1 MAFALGLTWAFGSGA
16 LRTALTLGEWVCLN
30 FGPALGDKDLG
41 AGGALEGGGGGV
53 GFREGTLDEAPEGPG
68 LSTTRSEAVE
78 LACDSALG
86 TNDATLFATLGG
98 GGCTNSS
105 ELSSSCG
112 SSIKSGEL
120 GGVPGGG
127 TGGGSICFLFPV

>member
-1 MAFALGLTWAFGSGA
+1 MFANQSASSAASDSDFALALGLTCALGSGA
-16 LRTALTLGEWVCLN
+16 LRTALTFGEWVCLD

-41 AGGALEGGGGGV
+41 TGGALEGGGGGGV
-53 GFREGTLDEAPEGPG
+53 GFLEDTLDVAAEGPG

-112 SSIKSGEL
+112 SSIKS
-120 GGVPGGG
+120 
-127 TGGGSICFLFPV
+127 

>member
-1 MAFALGLTWAFGSGA
+1 M
-16 LRTALTLGEWVCLN
+16 RTALTFGEWVCLD

-41 AGGALEGGGGGV
+41 TGGALEGGGGGGV
-53 GFREGTLDEAPEGPG
+53 GFLEDTLDVAAEGPG

-112 SSIKSGEL
+112 SSIKS
-120 GGVPGGG
+120 
-127 TGGGSICFLFPV
+127 